1 MTLTA
6 ASLLLYAGAMGLLW
20 LTPGPVWVAI
30 TARALSGGFASAW
43 PLAVGV
49 TLGDLLWP
57 LVAIFGLTWVVD
69 QWGGLMVAL
78 RAVAVV
84 FFVGMGYLLIRHAR
98 DPVARDSRLTRP
110 GRWSAFMAG
119 VAAIL
124 GNPKAVL
131 FYMGALPG
139 FFDLRHVTAPDIAA
153 IAATSMLV
161 PLAGNLVLALAV
173 GKARARLATPDRLRR
188 INLVSGAMLVAVG
201 IALGLLSL

>member
-6 ASLLLYAGAMGLLW
+6 ASLLLYIGAMGLLW

-43 PLAVGV
+43 PLAFGV
-49 TLGDLLWP
+49 TLGDLVWP
-57 LVAIFGLTWVVD
+57 LVAIFGLSWMVD
-69 QWGGLMVAL
+69 QWGDIMMAL
-78 RAVAVV
+78 RLVAVI
-84 FFVGMGYLLIRHAR
+84 FFLIMGFLLLRHAG
-98 DPVARDSRLTRP
+98 DPIARDSRLTRP
-110 GRWSAFMAG
+110 GRWQGFMAG

-139 FFDLRHVTAPDIAA
+139 FFDLRQVTTPDILA

-161 PLAGNLVLALAV
+161 PLAGNLLLALVV
-173 GKARARLATPDRLRR
+173 GKARARLATPERVRK
-188 INLVSGAMLVAVG
+188 INLFSGWLLILVGVA
-201 IALGLLSL
+201 IGLLSI